1 MQGRR
6 TGSPM
11 RGELLPLGTKRTRRL
26 HDDMAAEGLNEAD
39 DRVLNEDETART
51 IVVNMQLSARGLR

>member
-1 MQGRR
+1 
-6 TGSPM
+6 M